1 VFVIYFGGDDE
12 MNLKIGDI
20 VSRNSHNNDIY
31 FKIIELRGNVAIL
44 KGVDLRLYAD
54 SILDDLRKEVL
65 EGDSLDDDRIIIEKN
80 KKHLNLDRSEYFYL
94 PGKILHIDGEH
105 LLSNYN
111 KILIK

>member
-1 VFVIYFGGDDE
+1 

-31 FKIIELRGNVAIL
+31 FKIIEITGNVAIL

-54 SILDDLRKEVL
+54 SILDDLRKEAL
-65 EGDSLDDDRIIIEKN
+65 DSDPLDDDRLIIEKN
-80 KKHLNLDRSEYFYL
+80 RKYLNLDRSEYFYL
-94 PGKILHIDGEH
+94 PGKVLHIDADN

-111 KILIK
+111 KTFIK